1 VSLIKELDIKSIRTD
16 GGTQPRVRL
25 YEDTVAEYREAM
37 EAGAKFPPVTVFHDG
52 SNYWLA
58 DGFHRFHACLQ
69 SGRKEIPANV
79 NQGARRDAVLYSA
92 GANGDHGLRRTNE
105 DKRNAV
111 MVLLNDEEWGKWSGS
126 EIARKC
132 AVHNTFVNRIRK
144 DSLKTSLSENRTY
157 TTRHGTEAT
166 MNTGNIGK
174 HEEAPAQAE
183 PEHKEPEE
191 RQGQPQSRG
200 VGVRLAHEAISVLKR
215 IPLNDGL
222 RQDAFSI
229 IQDWIETNRGN

>member
-1 VSLIKELDIKSIRTD
+1 
-16 GGTQPRVRL
+16 
-25 YEDTVAEYREAM
+25 
-37 EAGAKFPPVTVFHDG
+37 
-52 SNYWLA
+52 
-58 DGFHRFHACLQ
+58 
-69 SGRKEIPANV
+69 
-79 NQGARRDAVLYSA
+79 
-92 GANGDHGLRRTNE
+92 
-105 DKRNAV
+105 
-111 MVLLNDEEWGKWSGS
+111 MVLLNDEEWGKWSDR

-132 AVHNTFVNRIRK
+132 VVHNSSVSRIRK
-144 DSLKTSLSENRTY
+144 DSLSTSDSENRTY

-174 HEEAPAQAE
+174 HEETPAQAE